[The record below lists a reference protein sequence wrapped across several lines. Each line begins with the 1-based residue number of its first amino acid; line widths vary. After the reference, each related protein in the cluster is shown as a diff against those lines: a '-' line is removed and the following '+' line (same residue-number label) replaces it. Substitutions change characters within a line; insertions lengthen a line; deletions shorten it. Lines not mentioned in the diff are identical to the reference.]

1 VALARAYWE
10 VFIKTLF
17 TSLREKAR
25 PVPYKSVVKLVAATR
40 PHRPSA
46 WDGGDT
52 ECGIVHIL
60 IGDSSKHSEVCVFSS
75 AEIEQSKGAAMRNF
89 WRLCMNRLGPEK
101 LDIRDDAM
109 RLALEDPQSSTR

>member
-1 VALARAYWE
+1 M
-10 VFIKTLF
+10 
-17 TSLREKAR
+17 
-25 PVPYKSVVKLVAATR
+25 
-40 PHRPSA
+40 
-46 WDGGDT
+46 
-52 ECGIVHIL
+52 
-60 IGDSSKHSEVCVFSS
+60 FSS